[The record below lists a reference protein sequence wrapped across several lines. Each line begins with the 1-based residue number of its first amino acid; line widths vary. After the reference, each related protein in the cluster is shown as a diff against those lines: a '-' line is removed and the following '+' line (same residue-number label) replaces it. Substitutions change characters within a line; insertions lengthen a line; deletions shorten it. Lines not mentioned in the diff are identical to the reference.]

1 MSAQPLE
8 TAPRFG
14 GDDLATLLD
23 ERREAPIVWS
33 EPTVYDATNPTDA
46 QALKQALTS
55 GRITTVRDGID
66 AIAGE
71 LFEYEQPSLKNDAAA
86 REAYVSGIAEQ
97 GTAYGKWVEFPWSQS
112 LVRFPDQEQH
122 RALRT
127 SRNRNL
133 VTDAE
138 QDTLYESKV
147 AVFGLSVGSN
157 IVEKLVLSGIGGTI
171 IMGDPDHISPT
182 NLNRI
187 TGSFHDVGTAKIDHM
202 ARKISES
209 DPYIKQVHYRDGFR
223 PEITE
228 ELAEIGPDLIFDEVD
243 NLPAKAQMRAFA
255 KEQGIPLI
263 MATDLG
269 DRSLID
275 VERHDLED
283 VKPFGG
289 RLKTAQYEAL
299 LDGTLS
305 DEERMKL
312 TTRIVGLRH
321 VTTRML
327 QSVVKI
333 DTELSGMPQLGVAA
347 SAGGALSAIAAR
359 EIILGRNL
367 PSGRYVMSPKEILG
381 LDPQASVREFLA
393 AARDLKAGK

>member
-1 MSAQPLE
+1 MSTQPIE
-8 TAPRFG
+8 IAPAFG
-14 GDDLATLLD
+14 GDDLATLLE
-23 ERREAPIVWS
+23 ERREAPIVWT
-33 EPTVYDATNPTDA
+33 EPTIYDAADPADA
-46 QALKQALTS
+46 QALKQALAS
-55 GRITTVRDGID
+55 GEITTVRDGVD

-71 LFEYEQPSLKNDAAA
+71 LFEYEQPGLKNDDMA
-86 REAYVSGIAEQ
+86 REAYASTITEQ
-97 GTAYGKWVEFPWSQS
+97 GVEYGKWVHFPWAQS

-138 QDTLYESKV
+138 QDKLYEAKV

-187 TGSFHDVGTAKIDHM
+187 TGSFHDVGAAKIDHM

-209 DPYIKQVHYRDGFR
+209 DPYIEQVHFREGFT
-223 PEITE
+223 PEATDA
-228 ELAEIGPDLIFDEVD
+228 LASIGPDLIFDEVD

-289 RLKTAQYEAL
+289 RLKTAEYEAL
-299 LDGTLS
+299 LDGTVS

-327 QSVVKI
+327 QSVAKI

-367 PSGRYVMSPKEILG
+367 PSGRYVLSPKEILG
-381 LDPQASVREFLA
+381 LDPQASVREFIA
-393 AARDLKAGK
+393 AARELKAGK